1 MDGPTGQP
9 NGRRPRTEDGPR
21 PARAG
26 DEASPPR
33 QRATRPVLVGRQRAG
48 VLAERLGKA
57 LREAR
62 RQARATQAACAHD
75 ARISQAR
82 WSTLERGLG
91 SRAPLETW
99 AVAASTVQME
109 LAVFLDRSSGADL
122 PRDIEH
128 LRRQSAIT
136 SRAAVGGWLVAPEA
150 PVVSATPG
158 RVIDLLLEREAQRE
172 AAIIEVWDWLA
183 DVGAAFRSLDEKV
196 AAVQR
201 TRVGWAVAGAWV
213 LRGTRRNRDLVGEL
227 APLFAAR
234 FPASGRAW
242 LLALDDRQARVP
254 ARPGLLWTDARGTRL
269 WPARMT
275 VPRTPA

>member
-1 MDGPTGQP
+1 MDAPTGQP
-9 NGRRPRTEDGPR
+9 NGRNPRAEDGPR

-26 DEASPPR
+26 DEASPAR
-33 QRATRPVLVGRQRAG
+33 QRATRRVLAGRQRAG

-62 RQARATQAACAHD
+62 RQADATQAACAHD

-82 WSTLERGLG
+82 WSNLERGLG

-99 AVAASTVQME
+99 AVVASTVGME
-109 LAVFLDRSSGADL
+109 LAAFLDRSSGADL

-136 SRAAVGGWLVAPEA
+136 ARAALGGWLVAPEA

-158 RVIDLLLEREAQRE
+158 RVIDLLLEREEQRE

-196 AAVQR
+196 AAVR
-201 TRVGWAVAGAWV
+201 RERAGWTVAGAWV
-213 LRGTRRNRDLVGEL
+213 LRGTRRNRDLVREL

-234 FPASGRAW
+234 FPASGGAW
-242 LLALDDRQARVP
+242 LQALDDR
-254 ARPGLLWTDARGTRL
+254 
-269 WPARMT
+269 
-275 VPRTPA
+275 

>member
-1 MDGPTGQP
+1 M
-9 NGRRPRTEDGPR
+9 
-21 PARAG
+21 
-26 DEASPPR
+26 
-33 QRATRPVLVGRQRAG
+33 
-48 VLAERLGKA
+48 
-57 LREAR
+57 
-62 RQARATQAACAHD
+62 
-75 ARISQAR
+75 SQAR

-99 AVAASTVQME
+99 AVVAATVGME
-109 LAVFLDRSSGADL
+109 LAAFVDRSSGADL

-136 SRAAVGGWLVAPEA
+136 ARVALGGWLVAPEA
-150 PVVSATPG
+150 PVASATPG
-158 RVIDLLLEREAQRE
+158 RVIDLLLERGAQRE

-183 DVGAAFRSLDEKV
+183 DVGGAFRSLDEKV

-201 TRVGWAVAGAWV
+201 TRVGWTVAGAWV

-242 LLALDDRQARVP
+242 LQALDDRRARLP
-254 ARPGLLWTDARGTRL
+254 AQPGLIWTDARGTRL
-269 WPARMT
+269 WPARMAGR
-275 VPRTPA
+275 RTPA